1 MKILGIFLTVSVF
14 LLSFSNVYEKSDYET
29 EDEIIRIIN
38 SERTKLNLPEL
49 TRNHGMDLASQH
61 HAIYLEKIR
70 DILGKEKFEY
80 DAKMD
85 INGTPQG
92 HFEIIDIPGFDEL
105 FSPTSRVSKY
115 TKDSDSLSCECA
127 LFIESS
133 SKNNSID
140 IVRGFKNSP
149 KHWQA
154 LMMKD
159 LLKYWGQPKES
170 IDEIGICVRRVKT
183 DNGYKNICVITTK

>member
-1 MKILGIFLTVSVF
+1 MKILGIFLTASVF
-14 LLSFSNVYEKSDYET
+14 LLSFSNVYEKTDYET

-38 SERTKLNLPEL
+38 SERAKLNLPGL
-49 TRNHGMDLASQH
+49 VRNDRMDLASQH
-61 HAIYLEKIR
+61 HVIYLEKIR
-70 DILGKEKFEY
+70 DILGKDQFISEGK
-80 DAKMD
+80 KD
-85 INGTPQG
+85 INGTPQA
-92 HFEIIDIPGFDEL
+92 HFEVIDVPGFDEL

-115 TKDSDSLSCECA
+115 TRDSDSLSCECA
-127 LFIESS
+127 LFMESS

-140 IVRGFKNSP
+140 IVNGFKNSP

-159 LLKYWGQPKES
+159 LLKYWGQPREA

-183 DNGYKNICVITTK
+183 DNGYKNICVITTR